1 MNNPKVF
8 RKTIRLPKELNNFLE
23 TCASEAGVSFSEFIR
38 IICSDEK
45 VNDIRKQSEKIFI
58 QNSLSKKV
66 NFLYNKNSNNLNQLA
81 KSANIVNLT
90 GKVSDEVYIKFLNQ
104 LRSITNEIK
113 IINNLISLSR
123 VDSNVD

>member
-1 MNNPKVF
+1 MDLVDKMNNPKVF

-66 NFLYNKNSNNLNQLA
+66 NF
-81 KSANIVNLT
+81 VT
-90 GKVSDEVYIKFLNQ
+90 FLQNY
-104 LRSITNEIK
+104 RIIT
-113 IINNLISLSR
+113 L
-123 VDSNVD
+123 